1 MSEENIWEA
10 VRLIARL
17 EWLLSS
23 DQKRRLGAKV
33 EAVEGLFVDELN
45 PSMTHNYVDS
55 NGHLYGWAGIKEDN
69 EYIHIVYREP
79 QYYSNGRAWYQY
91 IRIDKRKGSIEKV
104 VEAIKRVAK
113 KWKEEKPD

>member
-17 EWLLSS
+17 EWLLTS
-23 DQKRRLGAKV
+23 DQKRKLGMRV

-55 NGHLYGWAGIKEDN
+55 YGHFYGWAGVKEDG
-69 EYIHIVYREP
+69 EFLHIVYREP
-79 QYYSNGRAWYQY
+79 QYYDAREGRVWYTY
-91 IRIDKRKGSIEKV
+91 IKLPKGSIDRV
-104 VEAIKRVAK
+104 VAAIRRAAKRRLEEAGH
-113 KWKEEKPD
+113 